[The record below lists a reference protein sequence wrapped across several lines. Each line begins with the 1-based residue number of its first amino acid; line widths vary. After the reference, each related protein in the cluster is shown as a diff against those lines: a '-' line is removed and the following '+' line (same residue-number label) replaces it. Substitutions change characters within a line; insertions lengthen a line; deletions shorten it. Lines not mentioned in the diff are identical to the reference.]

1 MQVDERHSQRD
12 ELSRWIFNFLVL
24 PLSPLTHFAPRS
36 LINDRNFEAAF
47 SIVLGNSDVELLSWL
62 CSQLRPED
70 VFSGSPLTMG
80 QEVILSLAQQLG
92 CDLHRDPS
100 VKAVWIRD
108 AVLALNCSDP
118 LLLPHIQ
125 AVLSDLYAQL
135 EHEALECE
143 GSAQSEL
150 RLCMRVIKTQ
160 LRG

>member
-1 MQVDERHSQRD
+1 M
-12 ELSRWIFNFLVL
+12 
-24 PLSPLTHFAPRS
+24 
-36 LINDRNFEAAF
+36 
-47 SIVLGNSDVELLSWL
+47 ELLSWL

-70 VFSGSPLTMG
+70 VFSASPTSMG

-100 VKAVWIRD
+100 AKAVWIRD

-118 LLLPHIQ
+118 VLMPHIQ
-125 AVLSDLYAQL
+125 VVLADLYAQL
-135 EHEALECE
+135 EQESLECE

-160 LRG
+160 LRD